1 MGLLLKTWATTT
13 RSPRRP
19 PSMSKRSASA
29 SGCSAGHSRPSG
41 WRACCPRAASPR
53 RSSLMTEQPPNGPGT
68 ANLDDLEDE
77 SDFEDELEP
86 DLKGLVEYVARA
98 LVDKPDAVKVDEV
111 QDGNTTVYELE
122 VDEEDVGKVIGR
134 QGRVVRGIRALVKAA
149 ATRKGTRVDLDVV

>member
-1 MGLLLKTWATTT
+1 MD
-13 RSPRRP
+13 
-19 PSMSKRSASA
+19 
-29 SGCSAGHSRPSG
+29 
-41 WRACCPRAASPR
+41 
-53 RSSLMTEQPPNGPGT
+53 EQQANGPGA

-77 SDFEDELEP
+77 GDLDELEP

-98 LVDKPDAVKVDEV
+98 LVDKPTAVKVDEV

-134 QGRVVRGIRALVKAA
+134 QGRVVRGLRALVKAA